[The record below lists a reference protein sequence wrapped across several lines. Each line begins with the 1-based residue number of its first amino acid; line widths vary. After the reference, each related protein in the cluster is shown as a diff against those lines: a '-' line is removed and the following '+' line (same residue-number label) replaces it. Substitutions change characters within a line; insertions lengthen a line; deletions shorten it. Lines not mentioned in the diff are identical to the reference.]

1 MHCLQVL
8 RVLMTI
14 MSDFA
19 TAPLGQRPPP
29 FALEGEGTLD
39 TLVLMQQG
47 VAALQV
53 RGLLG
58 LLW

>member
-1 MHCLQVL
+1 M
-8 RVLMTI
+8 LMTI

>member
-1 MHCLQVL
+1 
-8 RVLMTI
+8 MTI

-29 FALEGEGTLD
+29 FALEGEGTFTLH